1 MARKQTIMTDH
12 DLKTFV
18 SELDDIASLN
28 TTVIA
33 NVMSNSARHNAHPE
47 IPTTAPTLRQ
57 NTLCTIGEN
66 TTPNQMITQTVSQ
79 KLMAVIHKIWHL
91 HRFNRLSIDTSTLPE
106 YSFQGNTTTT
116 QHGTTLQQESVC
128 LNNSR
133 PSKRRRYSTQDS
145 LDSQQVR
152 QTL

>member
-18 SELDDIASLN
+18 SELDDIASSN

-91 HRFNRLSIDTSTLPE
+91 HRFILARIGYL
-106 YSFQGNTTTT
+106 
-116 QHGTTLQQESVC
+116 
-128 LNNSR
+128 
-133 PSKRRRYSTQDS
+133 
-145 LDSQQVR
+145 
-152 QTL
+152 